1 MLQYP
6 LKLPPCI
13 DLHYSWRFP
22 FKNQWILSC
31 RYIWVIRNRPTI
43 DHHIEPPEP
52 HILTSI
58 SRGGVSCY
66 SSVLSL
72 IISQDTI
79 WPVSFIAAGSSM
91 PVPSIESDSAMQQ
104 VMHTFDLPPSSDL
117 DLIFLKGIMESPMAH
132 ERMEETRLEAVR
144 ENNLQLVQEIL
155 QDMAGVRDQSGAA
168 AELQKILQ
176 EPHFQSLLQTH
187 DSVASK
193 NYETPPA
200 SPLLDPTLSNQP
212 VPPDAVRMVGVR
224 KNAGEHL
231 GVTFRVEGGELVI
244 ARILHGGVIDQQG
257 LLHVGDVIR
266 EVNGREVGSD
276 PQALQ
281 ELLREASGSVVL
293 KILPSYQEQHPL
305 RQVFVKCHFSYEP
318 SNDSL
323 IPCKE
328 AGLAFR
334 AGDLLQIV
342 NQEDPNWWQACLVKG
357 GSAGLIPSQLLE
369 EKRKAFV
376 KRDGALCGSMGGKK
390 KKRIMYVTTK
400 NAEFDRHELLIY
412 EEVAKMPPF
421 RRKTLILIGAQGVGR
436 RSLKN
441 KLLTSD
447 SLRYGTTTPY
457 TSRKRK
463 DGEWDGQSY
472 SFVSRTE
479 MEHDI
484 KAGRYLE
491 HGEYEGNL
499 YGTKISSI
507 QEVVASGKMCVLDVN
522 PQAVKVLRTAEFVP
536 YVVFIGAPDFDTLK
550 SNNLSAVEAG
560 MTAKQLSDGEL
571 LRIIE
576 ESERLQQA
584 YGHYFDLSLVN
595 SDLDE
600 TFQELQTAL
609 EKLRTEPQWVPVSWV
624 Y

>member
-1 MLQYP
+1 
-6 LKLPPCI
+6 
-13 DLHYSWRFP
+13 
-22 FKNQWILSC
+22 
-31 RYIWVIRNRPTI
+31 
-43 DHHIEPPEP
+43 
-52 HILTSI
+52 
-58 SRGGVSCY
+58 
-66 SSVLSL
+66 
-72 IISQDTI
+72 
-79 WPVSFIAAGSSM
+79 M
-91 PVPSIESDSAMQQ
+91 PVAVQSQNTDLAMQHVFQ
-104 VMHTFDLPPSSDL
+104 TLPDPPPSSDL

-155 QDMAGVRDQSGAA
+155 QDMAGVRNPSGATT
-168 AELQKILQ
+168 ELQGILQ

-193 NYETPPA
+193 NYETPPP

-224 KNAGEHL
+224 KSAGEHL

-266 EVNGREVGSD
+266 EVNGKEVGSD

-281 ELLREASGSVVL
+281 EMLREASGSVVL

-305 RQVFVKCHFSYEP
+305 RQVFVKCHFSYDP

-328 AGLAFR
+328 AGLAFK

-357 GSAGLIPSQLLE
+357 GTAGLIPSQLLE

-376 KRDGALCGSMGGKK
+376 KRDGELAPHSSALCGSISGKK

-447 SLRYGTTTPY
+447 PSRYGTTTPY

-463 DGEWDGQSY
+463 EGEWDGQSY
-472 SFVSRTE
+472 SFVSRAE
-479 MEHDI
+479 MEQDI

-536 YVVFIGAPDFDTLK
+536 YVVFVGAPVIECLK
-550 SNNLSAVEAG
+550 ANNQSAIEAG
-560 MTAKQLSDGEL
+560 MTNKQLSDSEL
-571 LRIIE
+571 LRIVE
-576 ESERLQQA
+576 ESERLHQA
-584 YGHYFDLSLVN
+584 YGHYFDLSLIN
-595 SDLDE
+595 ADLDQS
-600 TFQELQTAL
+600 FQELQMAL
-609 EKLRTEPQWVPVSWV
+609 ERLRTEPQWVPVSWV

>member
-1 MLQYP
+1 ME
-6 LKLPPCI
+6 
-13 DLHYSWRFP
+13 S
-22 FKNQWILSC
+22 
-31 RYIWVIRNRPTI
+31 TM
-43 DHHIEPPEP
+43 E
-52 HILTSI
+52 SI
-58 SRGGVSCY
+58 S
-66 SSVLSL
+66 
-72 IISQDTI
+72 
-79 WPVSFIAAGSSM
+79 PK
-91 PVPSIESDSAMQQ
+91 EAMQQ
-104 VMHTFDLPPSSDL
+104 VMQPFDLPPSSDL
-117 DLIFLKGIMESPMAH
+117 DLIFLKGIMESPQAH

-155 QDMAGVRDQSGAA
+155 QDMAGVRDPSGAA

-193 NYETPPA
+193 NYETPPP
-200 SPLLDPTLSNQP
+200 SPLMDPTLSNQP

-281 ELLREASGSVVL
+281 EMLREASGSVVL

-305 RQVFVKCHFSYEP
+305 RQVFVKCHFSYDP

-328 AGLAFR
+328 AGLAFQ

-357 GSAGLIPSQLLE
+357 GTAGLIPSQLLE

-376 KRDGALCGSMGGKK
+376 KRDGELGPNSSALCGSMGGKK

-463 DGEWDGQSY
+463 EGEWDGQSY
-472 SFVSRTE
+472 SFVSRAE
-479 MEHDI
+479 MEQDI

-536 YVVFIGAPDFDTLK
+536 YVVFIGAPDFETLK
-550 SNNLSAVEAG
+550 SNNMGAVEAG
-560 MTAKQLSDGEL
+560 LTAKQLSDGEL

-576 ESERLQQA
+576 ESERLHQA

-595 SDLDE
+595 SDLDA
-600 TFQELQTAL
+600 TFQELQVAL

>member
-1 MLQYP
+1 MASPVCGVSLEGVS
-6 LKLPPCI
+6 LDSADES
-13 DLHYSWRFP
+13 DLHREAMERVF
-22 FKNQWILSC
+22 QTLA
-31 RYIWVIRNRPTI
+31 
-43 DHHIEPPEP
+43 
-52 HILTSI
+52 
-58 SRGGVSCY
+58 
-66 SSVLSL
+66 
-72 IISQDTI
+72 DT
-79 WPVSFIAAGSSM
+79 
-91 PVPSIESDSAMQQ
+91 
-104 VMHTFDLPPSSDL
+104 PPSSDL

-155 QDMAGVRDQSGAA
+155 QDMSGMRDPSGAA
-168 AELQKILQ
+168 AELQRILQ

-193 NYETPPA
+193 NYETPPP

-224 KNAGEHL
+224 KSAGEHL

-281 ELLREASGSVVL
+281 DMLREASGSVVL

-305 RQVFVKCHFSYEP
+305 RQVFVKCHFSYDP
-318 SNDSL
+318 SKDSL

-376 KRDGALCGSMGGKK
+376 KRDGELTPNSSALCGSIGGKK

-441 KLLTSD
+441 KLLTHD
-447 SLRYGTTTPY
+447 SARYGTTTPY

-463 DGEWDGQSY
+463 EGEWDGQSY
-472 SFVSRTE
+472 SFVSRAE
-479 MEHDI
+479 MEQDI

-550 SNNLSAVEAG
+550 SNNQSAVEAG
-560 MTAKQLSDGEL
+560 MTSKQLSDSEL
-571 LRIIE
+571 LRIVE
-576 ESERLQQA
+576 ESERLHQA

-595 SDLDE
+595 SDLDQS
-600 TFQELQTAL
+600 FQDLLVAL
-609 EKLRTEPQWVPVSWV
+609 EKLRSEPQWVPVSWV

>member
-1 MLQYP
+1 
-6 LKLPPCI
+6 
-13 DLHYSWRFP
+13 
-22 FKNQWILSC
+22 
-31 RYIWVIRNRPTI
+31 
-43 DHHIEPPEP
+43 
-52 HILTSI
+52 
-58 SRGGVSCY
+58 
-66 SSVLSL
+66 
-72 IISQDTI
+72 
-79 WPVSFIAAGSSM
+79 M
-91 PVPSIESDSAMQQ
+91 PVAVPFITSDSAMER
-104 VMHTFDLPPSSDL
+104 VIPTLSDIPPSSDL

-132 ERMEETRLEAVR
+132 ERMEVTRLEAVR

-155 QDMAGVRDQSGAA
+155 QDMSGMKDPSGTA
-168 AELQKILQ
+168 AELQRILQ

-193 NYETPPA
+193 NYETPPP
-200 SPLLDPTLSNQP
+200 SPLLDPTLCNQP

-224 KNAGEHL
+224 KSSGEHL

-266 EVNGREVGSD
+266 EVNGKEVGSD

-281 ELLREASGSVVL
+281 DMLREASGSVVL

-305 RQVFVKCHFSYEP
+305 RQVFVKCHFSYDP

-376 KRDGALCGSMGGKK
+376 KRDGELTPNSSALCGSIGGKK

-412 EEVAKMPPF
+412 EEVARMPPF

-441 KLLTSD
+441 KLLTHDPS
-447 SLRYGTTTPY
+447 RYGTTTPY

-463 DGEWDGQSY
+463 EGEWDGQSY
-472 SFVSRTE
+472 SFVSRAE
-479 MEHDI
+479 MEQDI

-507 QEVVASGKMCVLDVN
+507 QEVVTSGKMCVLDVN

-536 YVVFIGAPDFDTLK
+536 YVVFIGSPDFETLK
-550 SNNLSAVEAG
+550 TNNHSAVEAG
-560 MTAKQLSDGEL
+560 MASRQLSDGEL
-571 LRIIE
+571 LRIVD
-576 ESERLQQA
+576 ESERIQQA

-595 SDLDE
+595 SDLDQS
-600 TFQELQTAL
+600 FQEMLAAL
-609 EKLRTEPQWVPVSWV
+609 EKLRTEAQWVPVGWV

>member
-1 MLQYP
+1 MASP
-6 LKLPPCI
+6 V
-13 DLHYSWRFP
+13 S
-22 FKNQWILSC
+22 
-31 RYIWVIRNRPTI
+31 
-43 DHHIEPPEP
+43 
-52 HILTSI
+52 
-58 SRGGVSCY
+58 GVS
-66 SSVLSL
+66 VEGVSL
-72 IISQDTI
+72 
-79 WPVSFIAAGSSM
+79 
-91 PVPSIESDSAMQQ
+91 DSAEESEIHRKAMQR
-104 VMHTFDLPPSSDL
+104 VLHGLSDLPASSDL
-117 DLIFLKGIMESPMAH
+117 DLIFLQGIMESPKVRKSRYLSKAH
-132 ERMEETRLEAVR
+132 ECMEEIRLEAVR

-155 QDMAGVRDQSGAA
+155 QDMAGVRDPSGVA
-168 AELQKILQ
+168 AELQGILQ

-193 NYETPPA
+193 NYETPPP
-200 SPLLDPTLSNQP
+200 SPMLDPTLSNQP
-212 VPPDAVRMVGVR
+212 VPPDAVRMVGIR
-224 KNAGEHL
+224 KSAGEHL

-281 ELLREASGSVVL
+281 EMLREASGSVVL

-305 RQVFVKCHFSYEP
+305 RQVFVKCHFSYDP
-318 SNDSL
+318 SSDSL

-328 AGLAFR
+328 AGLPFK

-357 GSAGLIPSQLLE
+357 GTAGLIPSQLLE

-376 KRDGALCGSMGGKK
+376 KRDGEFTPNSSALCGSIGGKK

-412 EEVAKMPPF
+412 EEVARMPPF

-447 SLRYGTTTPY
+447 PSRYGTTIPY

-463 DGEWDGQSY
+463 EGEWDGQSY
-472 SFVSRTE
+472 SFVTRAE
-479 MEHDI
+479 MEQDI

-536 YVVFIGAPDFDTLK
+536 YVVFVGAPDFQTLK
-550 SNNLSAVEAG
+550 SNNLSAVEVG
-560 MTAKQLSDGEL
+560 ITNKQLTDAEL
-571 LRIIE
+571 LRIVE

-584 YGHYFDLSLVN
+584 YGHYFDLTLVN
-595 SDLDE
+595 YDLDQ
-600 TFQELQTAL
+600 TFQELQVAL
-609 EKLRTEPQWVPVSWV
+609 EKLNSEPQWVPVSWV

>member
-1 MLQYP
+1 
-6 LKLPPCI
+6 
-13 DLHYSWRFP
+13 
-22 FKNQWILSC
+22 
-31 RYIWVIRNRPTI
+31 
-43 DHHIEPPEP
+43 
-52 HILTSI
+52 
-58 SRGGVSCY
+58 
-66 SSVLSL
+66 
-72 IISQDTI
+72 
-79 WPVSFIAAGSSM
+79 M
-91 PVPSIESDSAMQQ
+91 PVAVPSVNSDSAMQQ
-104 VMHTFDLPPSSDL
+104 VMQTFDLPPSSDL

-155 QDMAGVRDQSGAA
+155 QDMAGVRDPSGAA
-168 AELQKILQ
+168 VELQKILQ

-193 NYETPPA
+193 NYETPPP
-200 SPLLDPTLSNQP
+200 SPLMDPTLSNQP

-281 ELLREASGSVVL
+281 EMLREASGSVVL

-376 KRDGALCGSMGGKK
+376 KRDGELGPNSSALCGSMGGKK

-463 DGEWDGQSY
+463 EGEWDGQSY

-479 MEHDI
+479 MEQDI

-536 YVVFIGAPDFDTLK
+536 YVVFIGAPDYETLK
-550 SNNLSAVEAG
+550 SNNLAAVEAG

-595 SDLDE
+595 CDLDE
-600 TFQELQTAL
+600 TFQELQIAL

>member
-1 MLQYP
+1 
-6 LKLPPCI
+6 
-13 DLHYSWRFP
+13 
-22 FKNQWILSC
+22 
-31 RYIWVIRNRPTI
+31 
-43 DHHIEPPEP
+43 
-52 HILTSI
+52 
-58 SRGGVSCY
+58 
-66 SSVLSL
+66 
-72 IISQDTI
+72 
-79 WPVSFIAAGSSM
+79 M
-91 PVPSIESDSAMQQ
+91 PVAIPSPNSDSAMERVLQ
-104 VMHTFDLPPSSDL
+104 TLSDLPASSDL

-155 QDMAGVRDQSGAA
+155 QDMAGVRDPSGAA
-168 AELQKILQ
+168 AELQGILQ

-193 NYETPPA
+193 NYETPPP

-224 KNAGEHL
+224 KSAGEHL

-266 EVNGREVGSD
+266 EVNGKEVGSD

-281 ELLREASGSVVL
+281 EMLREASGSVVL

-305 RQVFVKCHFSYEP
+305 RQVFVKCHFSYDP
-318 SNDSL
+318 SSDSL

-376 KRDGALCGSMGGKK
+376 KRDGELTPNSSALCGSISGKK

-412 EEVAKMPPF
+412 EEVARMPPF

-447 SLRYGTTTPY
+447 PSRYGTTTPY

-463 DGEWDGQSY
+463 EGEWDGQSY
-472 SFVSRTE
+472 SFVTRTE
-479 MEHDI
+479 MEQDI

-536 YVVFIGAPDFDTLK
+536 YVVFIGAPDFQTLK
-550 SNNLSAVEAG
+550 SNNQAAVETG
-560 MTAKQLSDGEL
+560 MTTKQLSDAEL
-571 LRIIE
+571 LRIVE
-576 ESERLQQA
+576 ESERVHQA
-584 YGHYFDLSLVN
+584 YGHFFDLSLVN
-595 SDLDE
+595 SDLDQS
-600 TFQELQTAL
+600 FQELLVAL
-609 EKLRTEPQWVPVSWV
+609 EKLNSEPQWVPVSWV

>member
-1 MLQYP
+1 MSSP
-6 LKLPPCI
+6 E
-13 DLHYSWRFP
+13 
-22 FKNQWILSC
+22 LSKEE
-31 RYIWVIRNRPTI
+31 VSMDPT
-43 DHHIEPPEP
+43 E
-52 HILTSI
+52 
-58 SRGGVSCY
+58 
-66 SSVLSL
+66 
-72 IISQDTI
+72 
-79 WPVSFIAAGSSM
+79 
-91 PVPSIESDSAMQQ
+91 ESNSHQEGMQQ
-104 VMHTFDLPPSSDL
+104 VLQPFSDLPPSSDL
-117 DLIFLKGIMESPMAH
+117 DLIFLKGIMESPTPH
-132 ERMEETRLEAVR
+132 ERIEETRLEAVR

-155 QDMAGVRDQSGAA
+155 QDLQPAVREPNGAA
-168 AELQKILQ
+168 AELRKILQ

-193 NYETPPA
+193 NYETPPP

-281 ELLREASGSVVL
+281 EMLRDASGSVVL

-305 RQVFVKCHFSYEP
+305 RQVFVKCHFSYDP

-328 AGLAFR
+328 AGLAFQ

-376 KRDGALCGSMGGKK
+376 KRDGELTPNSSALCGSMGGKK

-447 SLRYGTTTPY
+447 TLRYGTTTPY

-463 DGEWDGQSY
+463 EGEWDGQSY
-472 SFVSRTE
+472 IFVSRPE
-479 MEHDI
+479 MEQDI
-484 KAGRYLE
+484 KAARYLE

-507 QEVVASGKMCVLDVN
+507 QEVVTSGKMCVLDVN

-536 YVVFIGAPDFDTLK
+536 YVVFIGAPDFQTLK
-550 SNNLSAVEAG
+550 TNNQTAVHAG
-560 MTAKQLSDGEL
+560 LTAKQLSDGEL
-571 LRIIE
+571 LRIVE

-595 SDLDE
+595 SDLE
-600 TFQELQTAL
+600 KSFHELQVAL

>member
-1 MLQYP
+1 
-6 LKLPPCI
+6 
-13 DLHYSWRFP
+13 
-22 FKNQWILSC
+22 
-31 RYIWVIRNRPTI
+31 
-43 DHHIEPPEP
+43 
-52 HILTSI
+52 
-58 SRGGVSCY
+58 
-66 SSVLSL
+66 
-72 IISQDTI
+72 
-79 WPVSFIAAGSSM
+79 M
-91 PVPSIESDSAMQQ
+91 PVAVPSLGSEFAMQG
-104 VMHTFDLPPSSDL
+104 VLETPTDIPPSSDL

-155 QDMAGVRDQSGAA
+155 QDMAGVRDPSRAA
-168 AELQKILQ
+168 TELQAILQ

-193 NYETPPA
+193 NYETPPP
-200 SPLLDPTLSNQP
+200 SPLLDPTLNNQP

-266 EVNGREVGSD
+266 EVNGKEVGSD

-281 ELLREASGSVVL
+281 EMLREASGSVVL

-305 RQVFVKCHFSYEP
+305 RQVFVKCHFSYDP

-357 GSAGLIPSQLLE
+357 GTAGLIPSQLLE

-376 KRDGALCGSMGGKK
+376 KRDGELTPNSSALCGSIGGKK

-412 EEVAKMPPF
+412 EEVARMPPF

-441 KLLTSD
+441 KLLTFDPS
-447 SLRYGTTTPY
+447 RYGTTTPY

-463 DGEWDGQSY
+463 EGEWDGQSY
-472 SFVSRTE
+472 SFVSRAE
-479 MEHDI
+479 MEQDI
-484 KAGRYLE
+484 KAARYLE

-507 QEVVASGKMCVLDVN
+507 REVVASGKMCVLDVN

-536 YVVFIGAPDFDTLK
+536 YVVFIGAPDLDTLK
-550 SNNLSAVEAG
+550 ANNLSAVEAG
-560 MTAKQLSDGEL
+560 LTAKQLSDAEL

-584 YGHYFDLSLVN
+584 YGHFFDLSLVN
-595 SDLDE
+595 SDLDQ
-600 TFQELQTAL
+600 TFQDLQVAL

>member
-1 MLQYP
+1 
-6 LKLPPCI
+6 
-13 DLHYSWRFP
+13 
-22 FKNQWILSC
+22 
-31 RYIWVIRNRPTI
+31 
-43 DHHIEPPEP
+43 
-52 HILTSI
+52 
-58 SRGGVSCY
+58 
-66 SSVLSL
+66 
-72 IISQDTI
+72 
-79 WPVSFIAAGSSM
+79 M
-91 PVPSIESDSAMQQ
+91 PVAIPSINSDSAMQQ
-104 VMHTFDLPPSSDL
+104 VMQPFDLPPSSDL
-117 DLIFLKGIMESPMAH
+117 DLIFLKGIMESPQAH

-155 QDMAGVRDQSGAA
+155 QDMAGVRDPSGAA

-193 NYETPPA
+193 NYETPPP
-200 SPLLDPTLSNQP
+200 SPLMDPTLSNQP

-281 ELLREASGSVVL
+281 EMLREASGSVVL

-305 RQVFVKCHFSYEP
+305 RQVFVKCHFSYDP

-328 AGLAFR
+328 AGLAFQ

-357 GSAGLIPSQLLE
+357 GTAGLIPSQLLE

-376 KRDGALCGSMGGKK
+376 KRDGELGPNSSALCGSMGGKK

-463 DGEWDGQSY
+463 EGEWDGQSY
-472 SFVSRTE
+472 SFVSRAE
-479 MEHDI
+479 MEQDI

-536 YVVFIGAPDFDTLK
+536 YVVFIGAPDFETLK
-550 SNNLSAVEAG
+550 SNNMGAVEAG
-560 MTAKQLSDGEL
+560 LTAKQLSDGEL

-576 ESERLQQA
+576 ESERLHQA

-595 SDLDE
+595 SDLDA
-600 TFQELQTAL
+600 TFQELQVAL

>member
-1 MLQYP
+1 
-6 LKLPPCI
+6 
-13 DLHYSWRFP
+13 
-22 FKNQWILSC
+22 
-31 RYIWVIRNRPTI
+31 
-43 DHHIEPPEP
+43 
-52 HILTSI
+52 
-58 SRGGVSCY
+58 
-66 SSVLSL
+66 
-72 IISQDTI
+72 
-79 WPVSFIAAGSSM
+79 M
-91 PVPSIESDSAMQQ
+91 PVAVPSLNSDPAMQQ
-104 VMHTFDLPPSSDL
+104 VLHTFDLPPSSDL

-155 QDMAGVRDQSGAA
+155 QEMAGVRDPSGAA

-193 NYETPPA
+193 NYETPPP
-200 SPLLDPTLSNQP
+200 SPLMDPTLSNQP

-376 KRDGALCGSMGGKK
+376 KRDGELGPNSSALCGSIGGKK

-463 DGEWDGQSY
+463 EGEWDGQSY

-479 MEHDI
+479 MEQDI

-536 YVVFIGAPDFDTLK
+536 FVVFIGAPDFETLK
-550 SNNLSAVEAG
+550 SNNHGAVEAG
-560 MTAKQLSDGEL
+560 LTAKQLSDSEL

-595 SDLDE
+595 TDLDK
-600 TFQELQTAL
+600 TFQELQAAL

>member
-1 MLQYP
+1 
-6 LKLPPCI
+6 
-13 DLHYSWRFP
+13 
-22 FKNQWILSC
+22 
-31 RYIWVIRNRPTI
+31 
-43 DHHIEPPEP
+43 
-52 HILTSI
+52 
-58 SRGGVSCY
+58 
-66 SSVLSL
+66 
-72 IISQDTI
+72 
-79 WPVSFIAAGSSM
+79 M
-91 PVPSIESDSAMQQ
+91 PVAIPSINSDSAMQQ
-104 VMHTFDLPPSSDL
+104 VMQPFDLPPSSDL
-117 DLIFLKGIMESPMAH
+117 DLIFLKGIMESPQAH

-155 QDMAGVRDQSGAA
+155 QDMAGVRDPSGAA

-200 SPLLDPTLSNQP
+200 SPLMDPTLSNQP

-281 ELLREASGSVVL
+281 EMLREASGSVVL

-305 RQVFVKCHFSYEP
+305 RQVFVKCHFSYDP

-328 AGLAFR
+328 AGLAFQ

-357 GSAGLIPSQLLE
+357 GTAGLIPSQLLE

-376 KRDGALCGSMGGKK
+376 KRDGELGPNSSALCGSMGGKK

-463 DGEWDGQSY
+463 EGEWDGQSY
-472 SFVSRTE
+472 SFVSRAE
-479 MEHDI
+479 MEQDI

-536 YVVFIGAPDFDTLK
+536 YVVFIGAPDFETLK
-550 SNNLSAVEAG
+550 SNNMGAVEAG
-560 MTAKQLSDGEL
+560 LTAKQLSDGEL

-576 ESERLQQA
+576 ESERLHQA

-600 TFQELQTAL
+600 TFQELQVAL

>member
-1 MLQYP
+1 
-6 LKLPPCI
+6 
-13 DLHYSWRFP
+13 
-22 FKNQWILSC
+22 
-31 RYIWVIRNRPTI
+31 
-43 DHHIEPPEP
+43 
-52 HILTSI
+52 
-58 SRGGVSCY
+58 
-66 SSVLSL
+66 
-72 IISQDTI
+72 
-79 WPVSFIAAGSSM
+79 M
-91 PVPSIESDSAMQQ
+91 PVAIPSINSDSAMQQ
-104 VMHTFDLPPSSDL
+104 VMQPFDLPPSSDL
-117 DLIFLKGIMESPMAH
+117 DLIFLKGIMESPQAH

-155 QDMAGVRDQSGAA
+155 QDMAGVRDPSGAA

-193 NYETPPA
+193 NYETPPP
-200 SPLLDPTLSNQP
+200 SPLMDPTLSNQP

-281 ELLREASGSVVL
+281 EMLREASGSVVL

-305 RQVFVKCHFSYEP
+305 RQVFVKCHFSYDP

-328 AGLAFR
+328 AGLAFQ

-357 GSAGLIPSQLLE
+357 GTAGLIPSQLLE

-376 KRDGALCGSMGGKK
+376 KRDGELGPNSSALCGSMGGKK

-463 DGEWDGQSY
+463 EGEWDGQSY
-472 SFVSRTE
+472 SFVSRAE
-479 MEHDI
+479 MEQDI

-536 YVVFIGAPDFDTLK
+536 YVVFIGAPDFETLK
-550 SNNLSAVEAG
+550 SNNMGAVETG
-560 MTAKQLSDGEL
+560 LTAKQLSDGEL

-576 ESERLQQA
+576 ESERLHQA

-600 TFQELQTAL
+600 TFQELQVAL

>member
-1 MLQYP
+1 M
-6 LKLPPCI
+6 
-13 DLHYSWRFP
+13 
-22 FKNQWILSC
+22 
-31 RYIWVIRNRPTI
+31 
-43 DHHIEPPEP
+43 
-52 HILTSI
+52 
-58 SRGGVSCY
+58 
-66 SSVLSL
+66 
-72 IISQDTI
+72 
-79 WPVSFIAAGSSM
+79 PVA
-91 PVPSIESDSAMQQ
+91 VPSITSDSAMQQ
-104 VMHTFDLPPSSDL
+104 VMQPFDLPPSSDL
-117 DLIFLKGIMESPMAH
+117 DLIFLKGIMESPQAH

-155 QDMAGVRDQSGAA
+155 QDMAGVRDPSGAA

-193 NYETPPA
+193 NYETPPP
-200 SPLLDPTLSNQP
+200 SPLMDPTLSNQP

-281 ELLREASGSVVL
+281 EMLREASGSVVL

-305 RQVFVKCHFSYEP
+305 RQVFVKCHFSYDP

-328 AGLAFR
+328 AGLAFQ

-357 GSAGLIPSQLLE
+357 GTAGLIPSQLLE

-376 KRDGALCGSMGGKK
+376 KRDGELGPNSSALCGSMGGKK

-463 DGEWDGQSY
+463 EGEWDGQSY
-472 SFVSRTE
+472 SFVSRAE
-479 MEHDI
+479 MEQDI

-536 YVVFIGAPDFDTLK
+536 YVVFIGAPDFETLK
-550 SNNLSAVEAG
+550 SNNMGAVEAG
-560 MTAKQLSDGEL
+560 LTAKQLSDGEL

-576 ESERLQQA
+576 ESERLHQA

-600 TFQELQTAL
+600 TFQELQVAL

>member
-1 MLQYP
+1 MP
-6 LKLPPCI
+6 
-13 DLHYSWRFP
+13 
-22 FKNQWILSC
+22 
-31 RYIWVIRNRPTI
+31 VAV
-43 DHHIEPPEP
+43 
-52 HILTSI
+52 TSI
-58 SRGGVSCY
+58 N
-66 SSVLSL
+66 
-72 IISQDTI
+72 
-79 WPVSFIAAGSSM
+79 
-91 PVPSIESDSAMQQ
+91 SDSAMQQ
-104 VMHTFDLPPSSDL
+104 VMQTFDIPPSSDL

-155 QDMAGVRDQSGAA
+155 QDMAGVRDPSGAA

-193 NYETPPA
+193 NYETPPP
-200 SPLLDPTLSNQP
+200 SPLMDPTLSNQP

-266 EVNGREVGSD
+266 EVNGREVGND

-281 ELLREASGSVVL
+281 EMLREASGSVVL
-293 KILPSYQEQHPL
+293 KILPSYQQQHPL
-305 RQVFVKCHFSYEP
+305 RQVFVKCHFSYDP

-328 AGLAFR
+328 AGLAFQ

-357 GSAGLIPSQLLE
+357 GTAGLIPSQLLE

-376 KRDGALCGSMGGKK
+376 KRDGELGPNSSALCGSMGGKK

-447 SLRYGTTTPY
+447 PLRYGTTTPY

-463 DGEWDGQSY
+463 EGEWDGQSY
-472 SFVSRTE
+472 SFVSRAE
-479 MEHDI
+479 MEQDI

-536 YVVFIGAPDFDTLK
+536 YVVFIGAPDFETLK
-550 SNNLSAVEAG
+550 SNNQGAVEAG

-595 SDLDE
+595 ADLDE
-600 TFQELQTAL
+600 TFQELQQAL

>member
-1 MLQYP
+1 MASP
-6 LKLPPCI
+6 V
-13 DLHYSWRFP
+13 S
-22 FKNQWILSC
+22 
-31 RYIWVIRNRPTI
+31 
-43 DHHIEPPEP
+43 
-52 HILTSI
+52 
-58 SRGGVSCY
+58 GVS
-66 SSVLSL
+66 VEGVSL
-72 IISQDTI
+72 
-79 WPVSFIAAGSSM
+79 
-91 PVPSIESDSAMQQ
+91 DSAEESEIHRKAMQR
-104 VMHTFDLPPSSDL
+104 VLHGLSDLPASSDL
-117 DLIFLKGIMESPMAH
+117 DLIFLQGIMESPKAH
-132 ERMEETRLEAVR
+132 ECMEEIRLEAVR

-155 QDMAGVRDQSGAA
+155 QDMAGVRDPSGVA
-168 AELQKILQ
+168 AELQGILQ

-193 NYETPPA
+193 NYETPPP
-200 SPLLDPTLSNQP
+200 SPMLDPTLSNQP
-212 VPPDAVRMVGVR
+212 VPPDAVRMVGIR
-224 KNAGEHL
+224 KSAGEHL

-281 ELLREASGSVVL
+281 EMLREASGSVVL

-305 RQVFVKCHFSYEP
+305 RQVFVKCHFSYDP
-318 SNDSL
+318 SSDSL

-328 AGLAFR
+328 AGLPFK

-357 GSAGLIPSQLLE
+357 GTAGLIPSQLLE

-376 KRDGALCGSMGGKK
+376 KRDGEFTPNSSALCGSIGGKK

-412 EEVAKMPPF
+412 EEVARMPPF

-447 SLRYGTTTPY
+447 PSRYGTTIPY

-463 DGEWDGQSY
+463 EGEWDGQSY
-472 SFVSRTE
+472 SFVTRAE
-479 MEHDI
+479 MEQDI

-536 YVVFIGAPDFDTLK
+536 YVVFVGAPDFQTLK
-550 SNNLSAVEAG
+550 SNNLSAVEVG
-560 MTAKQLSDGEL
+560 ITNKQLTDAEL
-571 LRIIE
+571 LRIVE

-584 YGHYFDLSLVN
+584 YGHYFDLTLVN
-595 SDLDE
+595 YDLDQ
-600 TFQELQTAL
+600 TFQELQVAL
-609 EKLRTEPQWVPVSWV
+609 EKLNSEPQLFSGQGPCQSGCTGYWQWGRRFVRGCFTGKSWKKGPRFGAT
-624 Y
+624 

>member
-1 MLQYP
+1 MQHVFQT
-6 LKLPPCI
+6 LPDP
-13 DLHYSWRFP
+13 
-22 FKNQWILSC
+22 
-31 RYIWVIRNRPTI
+31 
-43 DHHIEPPEP
+43 
-52 HILTSI
+52 
-58 SRGGVSCY
+58 
-66 SSVLSL
+66 
-72 IISQDTI
+72 
-79 WPVSFIAAGSSM
+79 
-91 PVPSIESDSAMQQ
+91 
-104 VMHTFDLPPSSDL
+104 PPSSDL
-117 DLIFLKGIMESPMAH
+117 DLIFLKGIMESPMVRTQDRAH

-155 QDMAGVRDQSGAA
+155 QDMAGVRNPSGATT
-168 AELQKILQ
+168 ELQGILQ

-193 NYETPPA
+193 NYETPPP

-224 KNAGEHL
+224 KSAGEHL

-266 EVNGREVGSD
+266 EVNGKEVGSD

-281 ELLREASGSVVL
+281 EMLREASGSVVL

-305 RQVFVKCHFSYEP
+305 RQVFVKCHFSYDP

-328 AGLAFR
+328 AGLAFK

-357 GSAGLIPSQLLE
+357 GTAGLIPSQLLE

-376 KRDGALCGSMGGKK
+376 KRDEFWENNGALCGSISGKK

-447 SLRYGTTTPY
+447 PSRYGTTTPY

-463 DGEWDGQSY
+463 EGEWDGQSY
-472 SFVSRTE
+472 SFVSRAE
-479 MEHDI
+479 MEQDI

-536 YVVFIGAPDFDTLK
+536 YVVFVGAPVIECLK
-550 SNNLSAVEAG
+550 ANNQSAIEAG
-560 MTAKQLSDGEL
+560 MTNKQLSDSEL
-571 LRIIE
+571 LRIVE
-576 ESERLQQA
+576 ESERLHQA
-584 YGHYFDLSLVN
+584 YGHYFDLSLIN
-595 SDLDE
+595 ADLDQS
-600 TFQELQTAL
+600 FQELQMAL
-609 EKLRTEPQWVPVSWV
+609 ERLRTEPQWVPVSWV